1 MLFALMSSSQR
12 SLDNETQDIHVLSFK
27 RSFLASRED
36 KKYRRKV
43 RPSQTRHTDMQF
55 FRSKT
60 QDDIFNPIFS
70 PKLSAMRWL

>member
-1 MLFALMSSSQR
+1 MCLVSKDL
-12 SLDNETQDIHVLSFK
+12 SLPRGKIKNTE
-27 RSFLASRED
+27 
-36 KKYRRKV
+36 V